1 MSRVGSELRSMVGV
15 MGVVSVYGIAS
26 MLVLYLGPQY
36 GFGMTYQIIVIA
48 LILLTLPFVLLINA
62 WRNRRQRRKE
72 EAAAAAAGEEPA
84 SEGKGK
90 RKSGRKQPEQPA
102 RNYEDLTGGAAE
114 AVQWLRG
121 TKLGTENAAHAA
133 DAGDAVYA
141 LPWFLVA
148 GPPASGKTSLV
159 LSSGLNFQTLPSQ
172 RHAEHR
178 LVRPTR
184 SCEWRITDTAV
195 LLDTAGR
202 YQVEG
207 ANRDEWA
214 ALAETLKRHRARR
227 PLDGFLVV
235 VSAAWALEAGEAE
248 LEAQAKI
255 LRAQLDDVMQR
266 TRVRFPVY
274 LVWTHADAVEG
285 FGQFF
290 SRLPRERRGEVW
302 GATIPLAQSANAHAL
317 FDVEFD
323 LLFDALM
330 RQRLTHLDV
339 SDSPNE
345 QLSIFNF
352 PPRVSE
358 TRSPLALFTSILFR
372 PTPFRES
379 PLLRGFY
386 LTANVSS
393 SSNGHGA
400 KIPAT
405 AVVSDKGVEGDEA
418 ATETRARISTRTI
431 GEGFFI
437 ERFFKDVLLRDQD
450 LAAALQPPERRSFR
464 LRIALLTLTAILG
477 LSLLIGLGVSYFAN
491 RRLIADARDR
501 AARVEERVRLS
512 PTREADAPENPLEAR
527 IDIEALERLRETIAM
542 LDTYERE
549 GAPLHLRFG
558 LYAGNRI
565 NPQLRAIYF
574 EALTQRYFKPTLEA
588 LEKDLQAFAA
598 GAPNTTA
605 IASPLPTA
613 AATTNGG
620 DVATTASAAPPEA
633 IAPTEE
639 ENLGRHYDLL
649 KAYLMLTSEPQ
660 RVEPTLISAQLA
672 DYWRAA
678 SPGDMEY
685 VSRQHLDFYAQQ
697 ANRPGAPRAQ
707 ADEKLVA
714 QARNRLA
721 AYPAVNR
728 YYKRITTEI
737 NARTRQVTLPSI
749 LAGRGGGVL
758 AGSYAVPGSY
768 TLDGFREQVT
778 PAFKSATADMSKD
791 DWVMGSIKTTA
802 NASAADTEKLWS
814 LYFRDYTDHWRRF
827 LRDMSVNGFRTKD
840 DAVNALNAL
849 TATDSP
855 LELVME
861 TVARQTNLSAA
872 SQTTGF
878 FDWIKSWFRTRGYN
892 TGGNSEVER
901 EFRPLI
907 EFASAAKN
915 KDAVAISQ
923 YRVALQQVLDPLE
936 NSSPDQLSQ
945 TARALMTGKDEIN
958 LQKSEQVIA
967 RQLDNFRTAAG
978 RDASELLKQPLGNVR
993 AMLYGGGYA
1002 QIVKEWSE
1010 QLYPVAQR
1018 LEAGYPFTNSG
1029 ASSINDLARYLNPVD
1044 GQLTVFFNN
1053 RLASS
1058 FDDVQGEWKQKE
1070 TGAFKFSEE
1079 FVAYLNK
1086 ARRLRDAL
1094 FPDGG
1099 KEPKASYDVILQP
1112 VAGADVV
1119 LEIDGNR
1126 IESRGAAPASAKFVF
1141 PARTGGKSGVSIT
1154 INSDGQTSEK
1164 PKTFT
1169 GEWGLFQLLQAH
1181 GTGASSGTDNA
1192 YTLSVGV
1199 GQSTVRATLRP
1210 SSAASPFERTLFTN
1224 LRAPQSVTQ

>member
-1 MSRVGSELRSMVGV
+1 MSRIGSELRSVVG
-15 MGVVSVYGIAS
+15 MAGVVSLCGIAS
-26 MLVLYLGPQY
+26 LLVLYLGPQY
-36 GFGMTYQIIVIA
+36 GFGMAYQIILIA
-48 LILLTLPFVLLINA
+48 LILLTLPFVLLISA
-62 WRNRRQRRKE
+62 WRNRRERRRE
-72 EAAAAAAGEEPA
+72 AAAAAGEELA
-84 SEGKGK
+84 GGAAKDK
-90 RKSGRKQPEQPA
+90 RKSARHADQPT
-102 RNYEDLTGGAAE
+102 RTYEDLTNGATE

-121 TKLGTENAAHAA
+121 TKLGTETAAAT
-133 DAGDAVYA
+133 DGGDAVYA

-184 SCEWRITDTAV
+184 SCEWRITDAAV

-202 YQVEG
+202 YQIEG

-214 ALAETLKRHRARR
+214 ALTETLRRHRARR

-235 VSAAWALEAGEAE
+235 VSAAWALEATEAE
-248 LEAQAKI
+248 LEQQAKI

-274 LVWTHADAVEG
+274 LVWTHADAIEG

-302 GATIPLAQSANAHAL
+302 GATIPLAQAANAHAL

-323 LLFDALM
+323 QLFDALM
-330 RQRLTHLDV
+330 RQRLAHLDV
-339 SDSPNE
+339 SDSPTQ
-345 QLSIFNF
+345 QLGIFNF
-352 PPRVSE
+352 PPRVSD

-386 LTANVSS
+386 FTANVG
-393 SSNGHGA
+393 NGQGA
-400 KIPAT
+400 KVSTPAT
-405 AVVSDKGVEGDEA
+405 IAGDAGGDGSEA
-418 ATETRARISTRTI
+418 GGEARARVSTRTI

-437 ERFFKDVLLRDQD
+437 ERFFKDVLLRDQN
-450 LAAALQPPERRSFR
+450 LAAALQPPERRSYH
-464 LRIALLTLTAILG
+464 LRIALLTLVSILG
-477 LSLLIGLGVSYFAN
+477 LSLLTGLGVSYFAN

-501 AARVEERVRLS
+501 AARVEERVRLT
-512 PTREADAPENPLEAR
+512 PTRDANAQENPLEAR
-527 IDIEALERLRETIAM
+527 IDIEALERLRETVAM

-549 GAPLHLRFG
+549 GAPFHLRFG

-574 EALTQRYFKPTLEA
+574 EALTQRYFKPTLAA

-598 GAPNTTA
+598 GSPNTA
-605 IASPLPTA
+605 AGASSLPTA
-613 AATTNGG
+613 AAATANGG
-620 DVATTASAAPPEA
+620 DASVAPASESV
-633 IAPTEE
+633 APTEE

-649 KAYLMLTSEPQ
+649 KAYLMLTSEPE

-672 DYWRAA
+672 GYWRAA

-737 NARTRQVTLPSI
+737 NARTRQITLASI

-758 AGSYAVPGSY
+758 NGSYAVPGSY
-768 TLDGFREQVT
+768 TVEGFREEVT

-827 LRDMSVNGFRTKD
+827 LRDMSVNGFRTKE

-861 TVARQTNLSAA
+861 SVARQTNLSAA

-878 FDWIKSWFRTRGYN
+878 FDWIKSWFRSRGYD
-892 TGGNSEVER
+892 TKGNSEVER

-907 EFASAAKN
+907 EFASATKN

-945 TARALMTGKDEIN
+945 TARALMTGKDDIN
-958 LQKSEQVIA
+958 LQKSEQTIG
-967 RQLDNFRTAAG
+967 RQLDSFRTAAG
-978 RDASELLKQPLGNVR
+978 RDASELLKQPLRNVR

-1002 QIVKEWSE
+1002 QIVKEWTE

-1018 LEAGYPFTNSG
+1018 LEAGYPFTNAG
-1029 ASSINDLARYLNPVD
+1029 ASSISDLARYLNPVD

-1053 RLASS
+1053 GLASS

-1070 TGAFKFSEE
+1070 AGAFKFSEE
-1079 FVAYLNK
+1079 FVGYLNK

-1094 FPDGG
+1094 FPNNG
-1099 KEPKASYDVILQP
+1099 KQPEASYDVILQP
-1112 VAGADVV
+1112 VTGADVL

-1126 IESRGAAPASAKFVF
+1126 VESRGSSPASAKFVF
-1141 PARTGGKSGVSIT
+1141 PAKAGGASGVRVVV
-1154 INSDGQTSEK
+1154 NSGGQSAER
-1164 PKTFT
+1164 TFP
-1169 GEWGLFQLLQAH
+1169 GEWGLYKLLQAS
-1181 GTGASSGTDNA
+1181 GASASADNS
-1192 YTLSVGV
+1192 YTLSLGV
-1199 GQSTVRATLRP
+1199 GQSTVRAALRP

-1224 LRAPQSVTQ
+1224 LRAPQNVAQ

>member
-1 MSRVGSELRSMVGV
+1 MSRIGSELRSVVG
-15 MGVVSVYGIAS
+15 MAGVVSLCGIAS
-26 MLVLYLGPQY
+26 LLVLYLGPQY
-36 GFGMTYQIIVIA
+36 GFGMAHQLILIA

-62 WRNRRQRRKE
+62 WRNRRRRRRE
-72 EAAAAAAGEEPA
+72 EAEAAASGAEPHAGAA
-84 SEGKGK
+84 KGK
-90 RKSGRKQPEQPA
+90 RKSGKQSDQPT
-102 RNYEDLTGGAAE
+102 RTYEDLTNGAAE

-121 TKLGTENAAHAA
+121 TKLGTETASAAATE
-133 DAGDAVYA
+133 AGDAVYA

-184 SCEWRITDTAV
+184 SCEWRITDAAV

-202 YQVEG
+202 YQIEG
-207 ANRDEWA
+207 ANRDEWG
-214 ALAETLKRHRARR
+214 ALAETLKRHRSRR

-235 VSAAWALEAGEAE
+235 VSAAWALAASDAE
-248 LEAQAKI
+248 LEGQAQI
-255 LRAQLDDVMQR
+255 LRAQLEDVMQR
-266 TRVRFPVY
+266 TRMRFPVY

-302 GATIPLAQSANAHAL
+302 GATIPLEQAANAHAL

-330 RQRLTHLDV
+330 RQRLTHLNV
-339 SDSPNE
+339 SDTATE

-358 TRSPLALFTSILFR
+358 TRNPLALFTSILFR

-386 LTANVSS
+386 LTANVG
-393 SSNGHGA
+393 NGQGA
-400 KIPAT
+400 KVPAP
-405 AVVSDKGVEGDEA
+405 AAAAGDAGEA
-418 ATETRARISTRTI
+418 TTDGRARVSTRTI

-437 ERFFKDVLLRDQD
+437 ERFFKDVLLRDQNV
-450 LAAALQPPERRSFR
+450 AAALQPPERRSFH
-464 LRIALLTLTAILG
+464 LRIALLTLAAILG
-477 LSLLIGLGVSYFAN
+477 LSLLTGLTISYFAN

-501 AARVEERVRLS
+501 AARVEERVRLT
-512 PTREADAPENPLEAR
+512 PNREQDAPESPLEAR
-527 IDIEALERLRETIAM
+527 IDIEALERLRETVAM
-542 LDTYERE
+542 LDAYERE

-574 EALTQRYFKPTLEA
+574 EALTQRYFKPTFLA

-598 GAPNTTA
+598 NSPN
-605 IASPLPTA
+605 TA
-613 AATTNGG
+613 AAPPSLPAPAANPSG
-620 DVATTASAAPPEA
+620 DDASAAAPGAAAESP
-633 IAPTEE
+633 APTEE

-649 KAYLMLTSEPQ
+649 KAYLMITSEPE

-697 ANRPGAPRAQ
+697 SNRPGAPRAQ

-737 NARTRQVTLPSI
+737 NARTRQVTLASI

-758 AGSYAVPGSY
+758 NGSYAVPGSY
-768 TLDGFREQVT
+768 TLEGFREQVT

-791 DWVMGSIKTTA
+791 DWVMGSIKTTG

-827 LRDMSVNGFRTKD
+827 LRDMSVNKFRSKD

-872 SQTTGF
+872 SQSAGF
-878 FDWIKSWFRTRGYN
+878 FDWIKSWFRASGYN

-907 EFASAAKN
+907 EFASAASN

-945 TARALMTGKDEIN
+945 TSSALMTGKDDIN
-958 LQKSEQVIA
+958 LQKSAQTIA
-967 RQLDNFRTAAG
+967 RQLESFRTAAG

-993 AMLYGGGYA
+993 AMLYGGGYE
-1002 QIVKEWSE
+1002 QIVREWSE

-1018 LEAGYPFTNSG
+1018 LEAGYPFTNAG
-1029 ASSINDLARYLNPVD
+1029 TSSISDLARYLNPVD

-1079 FVAYLNK
+1079 FVGYLNK

-1094 FPDGG
+1094 FPNGG
-1099 KEPKASYDVILQP
+1099 KQPEAGYDVTLQP

-1119 LEIDGNR
+1119 LEIDGYR
-1126 IESRGAAPASAKFVF
+1126 VETRGASPASAKFVF
-1141 PARTGGKSGVSIT
+1141 PARAGSTSGVRIVVT
-1154 INSDGQTSEK
+1154 GSDGQRSEK
-1164 PKTFT
+1164 TEP
-1169 GEWGLFQLLQAH
+1169 GEWGLFKLLQAR
-1181 GTGASSGTDNA
+1181 GAGAPAAGADNS

-1199 GQSTVRATLRP
+1199 GTSTVRATLRP

-1224 LRAPQSVTQ
+1224 LRAPQGVAQ

>member
-1 MSRVGSELRSMVGV
+1 MSRIGSELRSVVG
-15 MGVVSVYGIAS
+15 MAGVVSLCGIAS
-26 MLVLYLGPQY
+26 LLVLYLGPQY
-36 GFGMTYQIIVIA
+36 GFGMAYQLIFIG

-62 WRNRRQRRKE
+62 WRDRRQRRRD
-72 EAAAAAAGEEPA
+72 AASGEPPA
-84 SEGKGK
+84 DAPKGK
-90 RKSGRKQPEQPA
+90 RKSGKQPDQPT
-102 RNYEDLTGGAAE
+102 RTYEDLTNGAAE

-121 TKLGTENAAHAA
+121 TKLGTEATAAASE
-133 DAGDAVYA
+133 AGDAVYA

-184 SCEWRITDTAV
+184 SCEWRITDAAV

-202 YQVEG
+202 YQIEG

-214 ALAETLKRHRARR
+214 ALTETLKKHRARR
-227 PLDGFLVV
+227 PLDGFLIV
-235 VSAAWALEAGEAE
+235 VSAAWALAAGEAE

-274 LVWTHADAVEG
+274 LIWTHADAVEG
-285 FGQFF
+285 FGPFF
-290 SRLPRERRGEVW
+290 SRLPRARRGEVW
-302 GATIPLAQSANAHAL
+302 GATIPLAQAANAHAL

-330 RQRLTHLDV
+330 RQRLAHLDV
-339 SDSPNE
+339 SDAATE

-386 LTANVSS
+386 LTANVS
-393 SSNGHGA
+393 NGNGA
-400 KIPAT
+400 KVPAPAAEGE
-405 AVVSDKGVEGDEA
+405 AVEPTDA
-418 ATETRARISTRTI
+418 RARVSTRTI

-450 LAAALQPPERRSFR
+450 VAAALQPPERRSFR
-464 LRIALLTLTAILG
+464 LRIALLTVAAVVG
-477 LSLLIGLGVSYFAN
+477 LSLLTGLAISYFAN
-491 RRLIADARDR
+491 RQLIADARDR

-512 PTREADAPENPLEAR
+512 PNRAADATESPLEAR
-527 IDIEALERLRETIAM
+527 IDIEALERLRETVAM
-542 LDTYERE
+542 LDAYERE

-574 EALTQRYFKPTLEA
+574 EALTQRYFKPTLAA
-588 LEKDLQAFAA
+588 LEKDLQAFVA
-598 GAPNTTA
+598 GSPNTS
-605 IASPLPTA
+605 ASQSSLP
-613 AATTNGG
+613 AATGT
-620 DVATTASAAPPEA
+620 ATAVDASAAAPEA

-649 KAYLMLTSEPQ
+649 KAYLMITSEPE

-714 QARNRLA
+714 QARNLLA
-721 AYPAVNR
+721 AYPALNR

-737 NARTRQVTLPSI
+737 NARARQVTLASV

-758 AGSYAVPGSY
+758 SGSYAVPGSY
-768 TLDGFREQVT
+768 TIEGFREQIT

-827 LRDMSVNGFRTKD
+827 LRDMSVNQFRSKD

-872 SQTTGF
+872 PQTTGF
-878 FDWIKSWFRTRGYN
+878 FDWIKSWFRSRGYN

-907 EFASAAKN
+907 EFASAAKD

-923 YRVALQQVLDPLE
+923 YRVALQQVLEPLE

-945 TARALMTGKDEIN
+945 TARALMTDKDDIN
-958 LQKSEQVIA
+958 LQKSEQAIA

-978 RDASELLKQPLGNVR
+978 RDASELLKEPLENLR

-1018 LEAGYPFTNSG
+1018 LEAGYPFTNAG
-1029 ASSINDLARYLNPVD
+1029 AASIGDLARYLNPVD

-1053 RLASS
+1053 RLAPS

-1070 TGAFKFSEE
+1070 AGAFKFSEE
-1079 FVAYLNK
+1079 FVGYLNK

-1094 FPDGG
+1094 FPEGG

-1119 LEIDGNR
+1119 MEIDGNNP
-1126 IESRGAAPASAKFVF
+1126 IETRGTSPASAKFVF
-1141 PARTGGKSGVSIT
+1141 PARAGGASGVRIVVT
-1154 INSDGQTSEK
+1154 NSDGQRAEK
-1164 PKTFT
+1164 PFP
-1169 GEWGLFQLLQAH
+1169 GEWGLFQLLQAS
-1181 GTGASSGTDNA
+1181 GAAAGADNT
-1192 YTLSVGV
+1192 YSLSIGV
-1199 GQSTVRATLRP
+1199 GQSTVRATIRP

-1224 LRAPQSVTQ
+1224 LRAPKGVAQ